1 MNEISSL
8 GGIWA
13 ETTPSETSSG
23 IILIENMTKVF
34 VLAEALC
41 DKKEFS
47 FLDISNN
54 LKKHRETREFDL
66 LLNGSLSYLGQLGD
80 FYASEKSAGNG
91 YTITEL
97 KHNSMDVYVHAV
109 HTFDPTSIFRKE
121 YLLMNSDEEN
131 PRYALFRYALSRDRT
146 KLQHLEFS
154 IPSKDGEITK
164 SVNLMPLFSRCKAQ
178 MKLSGKEDAIATL
191 QQIKAA
197 MIDINKERL
206 AKAEEK

>member
-8 GGIWA
+8 GGIW
-13 ETTPSETSSG
+13 SEHTLSEKSSG
-23 IILIENMTKVF
+23 ILFIENMTTVF
-34 VLAEALC
+34 ALVEALC
-41 DKKEFS
+41 EKKEFS
-47 FLDISNN
+47 FLGISDN

-97 KHNSMDVYVHAV
+97 KHNSMEVYVHAV
-109 HTFDPTSIFRKE
+109 HTFDPTSVFRKE

-131 PRYALFRYALSRDRT
+131 PRYALFRYDLNRDRT
-146 KLQHLEFS
+146 KVEHLEFS

-164 SVNLMPLFSRCKAQ
+164 SVNLIPLYSRCKAQ
-178 MKLSGKEDAIATL
+178 MNLSGKEEAIAAL
-191 QQIKAA
+191 QQIKAT
-197 MIDINKERL
+197 MIDAKKERI
-206 AKAEEK
+206 AEAEEK